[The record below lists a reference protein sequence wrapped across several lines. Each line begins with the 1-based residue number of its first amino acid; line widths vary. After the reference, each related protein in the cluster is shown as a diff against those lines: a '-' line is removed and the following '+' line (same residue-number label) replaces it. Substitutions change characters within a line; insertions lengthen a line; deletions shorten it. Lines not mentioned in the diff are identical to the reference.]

1 MKCNCFTQVVG
12 SILLLLAS
20 NLNSAFVECSGNATD
35 IQEASV
41 EEVPNPTMTI
51 ERADVTDYR
60 PPGYHPFH
68 NGEPFFM
75 EKDPVTGVV
84 DFNKKINAVTLG
96 YSSKSVEFTSASKQD
111 RVLDEERANNNTDSD
126 YYEDEEVAIEPQDFK
141 EDEIDRKD
149 GNIEGDTSYRP
160 NDLFKNNPY
169 KISPDLHQFLNLP
182 VHYSSS
188 DKFPLISSSYANTK
202 IQGTGGNSNN
212 SNGYS
217 NHKYVTSSTQSPS
230 YYTMWHTSSTSTPKS
245 TTQREVIT
253 TTTTST
259 PRSTTPSTTT
269 KLYSTTSKSPY
280 SEYPDGEDLAYS
292 DYDLDYEQQS
302 SYTPTHSTPS
312 TVLYSK
318 YPTTY
323 HGKVTT
329 PKSTTIK
336 MYDEETEDDVSIVTS
351 LPIDEYFYPKETA
364 SSSTTTSSTTTT
376 TTQKSTTEKQRE
388 TTLPTRTTQTTK
400 ITFPPTSSSSKPST
414 LLTRTTEKPTTLKP
428 ISSTQ
433 EDYQPIHNNVY
444 NNYYGSQ
451 GSFSP
456 MTEEPFRPIF
466 GPLESS
472 QSSQVPVKHHAHN
485 EIKSTPKPYFEYHAP
500 IQETPL
506 PSGNQ
511 GKIEFIERIPVD
523 EQASFTFKK
532 PVQQTQEPSRPQ
544 PSYVYPKYPQE
555 NANKPQY
562 SQENVNKP
570 QYPQENVNKPQ
581 YSQENVNKPQYPQE
595 NVNKPQYP
603 QENVNKPQYS
613 NQNSEQTHTSN
624 ENTNIKPLHETTHY
638 GRPQPTGAIHS
649 VSKIPPQEAPTRH
662 PPQKRPP
669 FIRLPEDNQ
678 PQFQLKKHSNVS
690 IVKIPRPEI
699 PMQANQRP
707 IPGLISPSVNKQ
719 SSQQTVKFNTPPK
732 QDNHYI
738 KIPMNQENPSYS
750 LQTSFSIGA
759 PSDHAGEKDIP
770 LSRPGQAV
778 GVGQILFPDDTPDHS
793 LSESH
798 KKETIVK
805 GRPQNP
811 RPYITT
817 TYSQNINPQSQPSP
831 ILPQRPQRV
840 PIPDLRPPKPSGD
853 AYPRP
858 HWENHGKPPLVFNPN
873 NKPEIPVSSFSTMNR
888 VKPEPPHGQRHDLP
902 NILPQFRPNAKVGGN
917 EYPMNIGIPNE
928 RPMREP
934 MDTLQPPPLPQPQHL
949 RANRND
955 DDVAFLFTEDT
966 SVEKSLSEKNST
978 AKATYYPR
986 NGPQATSRVTT
997 LQMMQQTPAR
1007 KTLLRTDYHD
1017 HRKDRPV
1024 FLVYPSNAGPKPSL
1038 SNEGVVVVGAQGPQ
1052 KPLPPSNLVGE
1063 IGAEDKDSDPFPL
1076 DDDKH
1081 FSIASRDRVD
1091 TPILKTK
1098 TPNKPAVKNEFPYAI
1113 LKPQENVL
1121 AEERILTNS
1130 AVTKEYNA
1138 FSPTVSSSTEDIKD
1152 HDSEINIIPY
1162 LQDYMPF
1169 ATKKPSTVRPL
1180 PSIPSQ
1186 LLNGEKGSENRKDS
1200 STVRPI
1206 SVTLNTKL
1214 GSTTYRP
1221 AKPSEHTL
1229 PSKPVLLSAP
1239 SHHHVALTSGDS
1251 EFTVGAM
1258 MNYQKNTVNHRP
1270 VEIQSSQS
1278 SSIQPKPIDLEPPF
1292 QASLSAPQSQG
1303 WTVIKKIENKSD
1315 NERQDNDPNTN
1326 SEQTNTDKF
1335 DFDNFKPELFGG
1347 FKPIIPQESEGKK
1360 SSHKEEDTLTSELD
1374 E

>member
-1 MKCNCFTQVVG
+1 MTCNCCSPVVV
-12 SILLLLAS
+12 SILLVFTTILS
-20 NLNSAFVECSGNATD
+20 SALVECSANGTD

-60 PPGYHPFH
+60 PPGYYPFH

-84 DFNKKINAVTLG
+84 DFNKKTNAVTSG
-96 YSSKSVEFTSASKQD
+96 YHSKSVEFTSASKQD
-111 RVLDEERANNNTDSD
+111 RVLDEQRANNSTDSD

-149 GNIEGDTSYRP
+149 GNIEGDSGYRP

-202 IQGTGGNSNN
+202 IQGTGGNRNN

-217 NHKYVTSSTQSPS
+217 NHKYVTTSSTQSPS
-230 YYTMWHTSSTSTPKS
+230 YYTMWHTSSTSTPKPT
-245 TTQREVIT
+245 TTQRQVT
-253 TTTTST
+253 TTTTT
-259 PRSTTPSTTT
+259 QRQVTTTTTTTPPPRSTSTTI
-269 KLYSTTSKSPY
+269 KYYSTTSAKDPY
-280 SEYPDGEDLAYS
+280 SEYQEGEDLAYS
-292 DYDLDYEQQS
+292 DYDLEYDQQS
-302 SYTPTHSTPS
+302 SYTQPHSTPS

-329 PKSTTIK
+329 GKSTTIK

-351 LPIDEYFYPKETA
+351 LPIDEYFYSKDTA
-364 SSSTTTSSTTTT
+364 SISSSSSSTTSSTTTPSTTIT
-376 TTQKSTTEKQRE
+376 TTQKPTTEQHRE
-388 TTLPTRTTQTTK
+388 TTTPVRTTQTTTT
-400 ITFPPTSSSSKPST
+400 TFLPTSSSSKPST
-414 LLTRTTEKPTTLKP
+414 KTTERPTTIKP
-428 ISSTQ
+428 ISTTQ
-433 EDYQPIHNNVY
+433 EDYKPIQNNVY

-466 GPLESS
+466 GPIESS
-472 QSSQVPVKHHAHN
+472 PSSQVPVKHHQHN
-485 EIKSTPKPYFEYHAP
+485 EIKSTAKPYFEYHAP
-500 IQETPL
+500 VQEQPI
-506 PSGNQ
+506 PSANQ
-511 GKIEFIERIPVD
+511 GKIEFVERIPV
-523 EQASFTFKK
+523 EEEASTVYKK
-532 PVQQTQEPSRPQ
+532 PPQHTQIQEPSRPQ

-555 NANKPQY
+555 N
-562 SQENVNKP
+562 VNKP
-570 QYPQENVNKPQ
+570 QF
-581 YSQENVNKPQYPQE
+581 
-595 NVNKPQYP
+595 
-603 QENVNKPQYS
+603 S
-613 NQNSEQTHTSN
+613 NQNSEQTHIPN

-638 GRPQPTGAIHS
+638 GRPQPTGPIHS
-649 VSKIPPQEAPTRH
+649 VSKIPPAEAPARH

-678 PQFQLKKHSNVS
+678 SQFQLKKHANVS

-699 PMQANQRP
+699 PMQPHQRP
-707 IPGLISPSVNKQ
+707 IPGLVSPAHNKQ
-719 SSQQTVKFNTPPK
+719 PSQQTVKFNTPPK

-750 LQTSFSIGA
+750 LQTSFSIGS
-759 PSDHAGEKDIP
+759 PSEHPGDKDIP
-770 LSRPGQAV
+770 LSRPGQGV

-793 LSESH
+793 LTASSDGH
-798 KKETIVK
+798 KKETIIK

-840 PIPDLRPPKPSGD
+840 PIPDLRPPKPGGD
-853 AYPRP
+853 VYPRP
-858 HWENHGKPPLVFNPN
+858 HWENHGKPPLIFNSN
-873 NKPEIPVSSFSTMNR
+873 QKQEIPVSSFSTMNR
-888 VKPEPPHGQRHDLP
+888 VKQEPPHGQRHDLP
-902 NILPQFRPNAKVGGN
+902 NILPQFRPNAKVGVN
-917 EYPMNIGIPNE
+917 EYPMNIGMPNE
-928 RPMREP
+928 RPVREP

-955 DDVAFLFTEDT
+955 DDVSFLFTEDT
-966 SVEKSLSEKNST
+966 SMEKSLSEKNST
-978 AKATYYPR
+978 KSTYYAR

-1007 KTLLRTDYHD
+1007 KTLLRTDFHD

-1024 FLVYPSNAGPKPSL
+1024 FLVYPSNAGTKPSHT
-1038 SNEGVVVVGAQGPQ
+1038 NEGVVVVGAQGPQ
-1052 KPLPPSNLVGE
+1052 KPLPPSNLATDLG
-1063 IGAEDKDSDPFPL
+1063 GDDKDSDPFPL

-1081 FSIASRDRVD
+1081 FSIGGRDRVD

-1113 LKPQENVL
+1113 LKPQENIM

-1138 FSPTVSSSTEDIKD
+1138 FSPTVSSSTEEIKD

-1186 LLNGEKGSENRKDS
+1186 LLIGEKVFENKKAP

-1214 GSTTYRP
+1214 GSTTFRP
-1221 AKPSEHTL
+1221 GNPSEQT
-1229 PSKPVLLSAP
+1229 KPVIMSAP
-1239 SHHHVALTSGDS
+1239 SHHQVAMTSGDS

-1270 VEIQSSQS
+1270 VEIQPQS

-1315 NERQDNDPNTN
+1315 IERHDKEPDTK
-1326 SEQTNTDKF
+1326 SEQINTDSKF

-1347 FKPIIPQESEGKK
+1347 FKPILPPESEAKK
-1360 SSHKEEDTLTSELD
+1360 SSLKEDGMLSSEL
-1374 E
+1374 EE